1 MLVDTMQ
8 ARACYCYQPHKKYLS
23 YNLISLE
30 AVASVTTSVPGLPS
44 VQSDSPLM
52 EIVTGTVLVQHSAI
66 WRECAG
72 TGADHG
78 GLVLVASNA
87 PITCGETS
95 GVSME
100 IGSVTP

>member
-1 MLVDTMQ
+1 M
-8 ARACYCYQPHKKYLS
+8 
-23 YNLISLE
+23 ISLE

-44 VQSDSPLM
+44 VQSDPPLM
-52 EIVTGTVLVQHSAI
+52 EIVTGTVLVQHGAI
-66 WRECAG
+66 WCECGG

-78 GLVLVASNA
+78 GLVLVASKA